1 MYPVQIVPCIEKV
14 ASVRIACLKLE
25 WTEHLN
31 HDFSVLWKQILRLS
45 ENYGLHSCGCKYIS
59 LTLDCPLIS
68 SEEQARFMVG
78 ITVPKSFDI
87 PNGFSVYEI
96 EAGEYA
102 VFQFKGLYHELN
114 RVYRY
119 IYLDWLPTSEYTLRE
134 PYTFETYLNTPEK
147 TPLSELRTDIYIPIM
162 QKNK

>member
-1 MYPVQIVPCIEKV
+1 M
-14 ASVRIACLKLE
+14 
-25 WTEHLN
+25 
-31 HDFSVLWKQILRLS
+31 
-45 ENYGLHSCGCKYIS
+45 G
-59 LTLDCPLIS
+59 
-68 SEEQARFMVG
+68 
-78 ITVPKSFDI
+78 
-87 PNGFSVYEI
+87 YEI

-147 TPLSELRTDIYIPIM
+147 TPVSELRTDIYIPIAR
-162 QKNK
+162 KNK